1 MKVGILVDVE
11 PGIHGGIATA
21 LKSLITA
28 LGKLEGPE
36 TYVLLVN
43 SQTQIDWLS
52 PLAPNQRFELRTT
65 ETESAVRKI
74 LRTAKA
80 IAKKLLGRDG
90 KGGWPV
96 VPLSDGY
103 LESLGLDVLHLPT
116 QGFTYCA
123 VPTVYNPHDLQH
135 LHYPQFFDVAD
146 LAWRETIY
154 RAACRTSHAIIVNSQ
169 WIKDDVVA
177 QFAVNPAKV
186 QVIPEAAPTQML
198 ADISDTDK
206 VDTRARYSLP
216 ERFIFYPN
224 NTWPHKNHLRLVE
237 ALAWLRDEKGLV
249 VPLVS
254 TGARHEP
261 SREKLDARIR
271 ELGLSDQVHFLGFV
285 SSKDLRAL
293 YQMARCLVVPS
304 LFEANSLPIFEAWA
318 EGIPVASS
326 NVTALP
332 EQVGDAGLLF
342 DPMNP
347 VEMGGVIAQLF
358 TDDALCADLIAKGK
372 RRLSDFDFLRTARAN
387 RAVYRRAAGRPL
399 DADDTALLAN
409 DWMRNP
415 QRG

>member
-21 LKSLITA
+21 LRSLITA

-36 TYVLLVN
+36 TYVLLVE
-43 SQTQIDWLS
+43 SETQVDWLS
-52 PLAPNQRFELRTT
+52 PLAPNQRFEMRPAH
-65 ETESAVRKI
+65 TESAIKKTLRAVRDMVN
-74 LRTAKA
+74 
-80 IAKKLLGRDG
+80 KLAGRDG
-90 KGGWPV
+90 RAGWPI
-96 VPLSDGY
+96 VPLSSGY
-103 LESLGLDVLHLPT
+103 FESLGLDVIHFPT

-123 VPTVYNPHDLQH
+123 IPSVYNPHDLQH
-135 LHYPQFFDVAD
+135 LHYPQFFEIED

-154 RAACRTSHAIIVNSQ
+154 RAACRTAHAIIVNSQ

-177 QFAVNPAKV
+177 QFAVSPAKV
-186 QVIPEAAPTQML
+186 QVIPEAAPTQLL
-198 ADISDTDK
+198 ADVSDEDK
-206 VDTRARYSLP
+206 QATRTRYNLP
-216 ERFIFYPN
+216 DKFIFYPN

-237 ALAWLRDEKGLV
+237 SLALLRDKKGLT

-271 ELGLSDQVHFLGFV
+271 ELGLESQVHFLGFV
-285 SSKDLRAL
+285 STQDLRAL

-342 DPMNP
+342 DPFDP
-347 VEMGGVIAQLF
+347 ADMGAVIERLF
-358 TDDALCADLIAKGK
+358 TDDALCADLVTKGT

-387 RAVYRRAAGRPL
+387 RALYRRAAGRPL
-399 DADDTALLAN
+399 DAEDKKLLST

-415 QRG
+415 ERG

>member
-1 MKVGILVDVE
+1 MKVGILVDVV

-21 LKSLITA
+21 LRSLITA
-28 LGKLEGPE
+28 LGRLEGPE
-36 TYVLLVN
+36 TYVLIVD

-52 PLAPNQRFELRTT
+52 PLAPNQCFEIRPSSADGTLRKTM
-65 ETESAVRKI
+65 RG
-74 LRTAKA
+74 
-80 IAKKLLGRDG
+80 AKKIVKKLIGRG
-90 KGGWPV
+90 GHSGWPI

-103 LESLGLDVLHLPT
+103 LESLGLDVIHFPT

-123 VPTVYNPHDLQH
+123 IPSVYNPHDLQH

-154 RAACRTSHAIIVNSQ
+154 RAACRTSRVIIVNSQ

-177 QFAVNPAKV
+177 QFGLDPAKV
-186 QVIPEAAPTQML
+186 QIIPEAAPTQLL
-198 ADISDTDK
+198 AEVSGNDK
-206 VDTRARYSLP
+206 AATRTKYALPDRY
-216 ERFIFYPN
+216 IFYPN
-224 NTWPHKNHLRLVE
+224 NTWPHKNHLRLFE
-237 ALAWLRDEKGLV
+237 AMAWLRDEKGIT

-261 SREKLDARIR
+261 SREKLDTRIR
-271 ELGLSDQVHFLGFV
+271 ELGLENQIQLLGFV
-285 SSKDLRAL
+285 SSEELRAI
-293 YQMARCLVVPS
+293 YQMARCLIVPS

-342 DPMNP
+342 DPVDP
-347 VEMGGVIAQLF
+347 QDMGAVIQRLF
-358 TDDALCADLIAKGK
+358 TDDAMCTDLIAKGK
-372 RRLSDFDFLRTARAN
+372 VRLADFDFLRTARAN
-387 RAVYRRAAGRPL
+387 RAVYRRAGGLRPNPQ
-399 DADDTALLAN
+399 DTALLAN

>member
-1 MKVGILVDVE
+1 MRVGIIVDVE

-21 LKSLITA
+21 LRSLITA

-36 TYVLLVN
+36 TYVLIVE

-52 PLAPNQRFELRTT
+52 PLASNQMFELRPAL
-65 ETESAVRKI
+65 TESAVKKGIR
-74 LRTAKA
+74 LAKGA
-80 IAKKLLGRDG
+80 VKKALGRDG
-90 KGGWPV
+90 RASWPV
-96 VPLSDGY
+96 VPVSDGY
-103 LESLGLDVLHLPT
+103 LESLGLDVLHQPT

-123 VPTVYNPHDLQH
+123 IPTVYNPHDLQH
-135 LHYPQFFDVAD
+135 LHYPQFFDIAD
-146 LAWRETIY
+146 LTWRETIY
-154 RAACRTSHAIIVNSQ
+154 RAACRTSQAIIVNSQ

-177 QFAVNPAKV
+177 QFAVSPDKV
-186 QVIPEAAPTQML
+186 QIIPEAAPTQLL
-198 ADISDTDK
+198 AEVSDEDK
-206 VDTRARYSLP
+206 AATRAKYALP
-216 ERFIFYPN
+216 ERYIFYPN
-224 NTWPHKNHLRLVE
+224 NTWPHKNHLRLFE
-237 ALAWLRDEKGLV
+237 AMAWLRDEKGTT

-261 SREKLDARIR
+261 SREKLDSRIR
-271 ELGLSDQVHFLGFV
+271 ELGLENQVQLLGFV
-285 SSKDLRAL
+285 SSAELRAI

-342 DPMNP
+342 DPMDP
-347 VEMGGVIAQLF
+347 QDMGSVIQRIF

-372 RRLSDFDFLRTARAN
+372 VRLSDFDFLRTARAN
-387 RAVYRRAAGRPL
+387 RATYRRAAGRRL
-399 DADDTALLAN
+399 NEADTALLAN
-409 DWMRNP
+409 DWMRNQ

>member
-1 MKVGILVDVE
+1 LKVGIIVDVE

-21 LKSLITA
+21 LRSLITA

-36 TYVLLVN
+36 TYVLIVE

-52 PLAPNQRFELRTT
+52 PLAPNQMFELRPALT
-65 ETESAVRKI
+65 EGAVKKGIR
-74 LRTAKA
+74 LAKGA
-80 IAKKLLGRDG
+80 VKKALGRDG
-90 KGGWPV
+90 RASWPV
-96 VPLSDGY
+96 VPVSDGY
-103 LESLGLDVLHLPT
+103 LESLGLDVLHQPT

-123 VPTVYNPHDLQH
+123 IPTVYNPHDLQH
-135 LHYPQFFDVAD
+135 LHYPQFFDIAD
-146 LAWRETIY
+146 LTWRETIY
-154 RAACRTSHAIIVNSQ
+154 RAACRTSQAIIVNSQ

-177 QFAVNPAKV
+177 QFAVSPDKV
-186 QVIPEAAPTQML
+186 QIIPEAAPTQLL
-198 ADISDTDK
+198 AEVSDEDK
-206 VDTRARYSLP
+206 AATRAKYALP
-216 ERFIFYPN
+216 ERYIFYPN
-224 NTWPHKNHLRLVE
+224 NTWPHKNHLRLFE
-237 ALAWLRDEKGLV
+237 AMAWLRDEKGIT

-261 SREKLDARIR
+261 SREKLDSRIR
-271 ELGLSDQVHFLGFV
+271 ELGLENQVQLLGFV
-285 SSKDLRAL
+285 SSAELRAI

-342 DPMNP
+342 DPMDP
-347 VEMGGVIAQLF
+347 QDMGTVIQRIF

-372 RRLSDFDFLRTARAN
+372 VRLSDFDFLRTARAN
-387 RAVYRRAAGRPL
+387 RATYRRAAGRRL
-399 DADDTALLAN
+399 DEADTALLAN